1 MTLNYICVLAS
12 TSLFFWF
19 CTNICQEFASDE
31 LCCDTWCTF
40 TYVYHCLVLPE
51 TKQNPSEVAADAKTT
66 KKSPVVASFQS
77 LFGKNTKAAE
87 TGSDRADSA
96 DVFIVAQQKKALDL
110 SSCSLILFE
119 EVGARLCSEL

>member
-12 TSLFFWF
+12 TSLFSG
-19 CTNICQEFASDE
+19 FARIFVKNSR
-31 LCCDTWCTF
+31 LMSC
-40 TYVYHCLVLPE
+40 VVILGVHLYHCLVLPE

-77 LFGKNTKAAE
+77 LFSKNTKAAE

-119 EVGARLCSEL
+119 EVGARLCSER

>member
-1 MTLNYICVLAS
+1 M
-12 TSLFFWF
+12 
-19 CTNICQEFASDE
+19 
-31 LCCDTWCTF
+31 
-40 TYVYHCLVLPE
+40 YHCFFLPG

-77 LFGKNTKAAE
+77 LFGKNTKATE